1 MKIQPLY
8 ILLAVFTA
16 VLAFGCA
23 QPPLAE
29 MDSAREAVFRAEN
42 DADAVLY
49 SGSSLSRARAAL
61 GNMQME
67 ADSKRYDAAR
77 THAAEAIAAA
87 EKAIADG
94 KAAAQKAGQDAASAV
109 SGLKTEIEETSRN
122 VSGARYSLLDLDYDA
137 LDNGIVNAYNNA
149 DRAEADQASGKYQD
163 ALDKAR
169 TVRTDLAEI
178 NGKVA
183 GAAPIK
189 KK

>member
-8 ILLAVFTA
+8 ILLAVFIA

-42 DADAVLY
+42 DADAANY
-49 SGSSLSRARAAL
+49 AASTLSRARMAL
-61 GNMQME
+61 TNMQME

-77 THAAEAIAAA
+77 THAAEAIASA
-87 EKAIADG
+87 EKAMADG
-94 KAAAQKAGQDAASAV
+94 KAAAQRAGQESASV
-109 SGLKTEIEETSRN
+109 ISGLKTEIEETSRN
-122 VSGARYSLLDLDYDA
+122 VNGARYSLLDLDYDA
-137 LDNGIVNAYNNA
+137 LDNSIINAYNTA
-149 DRAEADQASGKYQD
+149 DSAEADQASGKYQD

-169 TVRTDLAEI
+169 TVRTDLAII
-178 NGKVA
+178 NQKVA
-183 GAAPIK
+183 GAAPVK